1 MYIEHFYESAS
12 WNWRLRLPTAT
23 YNPVSY
29 RQAFF
34 DRLVGGEGSDG
45 EWRAFCPICEDPA
58 TSKSESANFNFGK
71 GVFHCQSC
79 GWGGKLSDLKKK
91 LEKEKGFNFRSAR
104 MKGAQATPEMRSTFR
119 ERKDP
124 EAEKPLP
131 TMEDLKKYHN
141 RLMRSEERLRYIT
154 RMRGLSAET
163 LVDWNIG
170 YDGERYLIPVFDENF
185 DLVNV
190 RRYKPNTTGNNK
202 MLSWGPGYG
211 TARIF
216 GEYIL
221 GKNDEVV
228 LTEGELDCIVL
239 NQAGIPAV
247 THTAGASTFKAE
259 WGKKFKDKVVYICY
273 DNDDTGKKGAQK
285 AAFHIRPHAEAVYIL
300 ELPVDTRGFD
310 VTDYL
315 VKEGAGAEDFR
326 ELMRAAHEE
335 AVARPVM
342 PERPEPKGEGVRITL
357 EASMSQENEND
368 VLDMTIQVAGKQNP
382 PFKVPKKVDINCDM
396 GAGTPCGS
404 CPIADHNGHTTVEFK
419 PDDGDLFEFLRQPT
433 DKWRQTMKRMTGAK
447 CTNFV
452 QFDYDETW
460 NMEQL
465 IVGNAIDDRDPG
477 VSQTP
482 LTREIYSVSTH
493 ATPVNTTV
501 RVVGK
506 NVLDPRDGR
515 LSFMA
520 WKNEGVRTSLDEFQ
534 MTEEMLDYL
543 ALFSKQDGQSPLERC
558 EEIADDMETH
568 ITQIYGRRML
578 HMAYDLVWH
587 SPLSFRI
594 GERLMEKGWLEMIVV
609 GDTRTGKSETAIRLA
624 EHYQAGIVKSC
635 EGATFAGL
643 VGGAQQMGRQ
653 GPWAVTWGVIPLNDR
668 RLVVLDEVSG
678 LKDKDVIENMS
689 SIRSSGRAEIT
700 KITSEETSA
709 RTRLIW
715 ITNPGDG
722 SMIAD
727 HPDAGVAAL
736 RTVVHANE
744 DIARFDFA
752 MAATAAE
759 VDPELINATAKPK
772 GTTKFTSDACQTL
785 ILWVWSRR
793 PDQVQFTKEA
803 VLLGA
808 EEAVKVGEKYH
819 PDPPLLQPE
828 NARFKIYR
836 IAAAIAARTFSTVT
850 GEEIFVGAEHIR
862 AAVEFL
868 DRIYDFEGMG
878 YARKSRRVLA
888 SRRAAAEKRT
898 ACREWLIAH
907 PDTVLHT
914 LQSIGG
920 TTFRGRD
927 FEDIGRMSR
936 DEAADAVHKLIGWK
950 MVLRKSR
957 GDLAMDRSLI
967 GILKEFDDREY
978 ED

>member
-1 MYIEHFYESAS
+1 M
-12 WNWRLRLPTAT
+12 PTAT

-34 DRLVGGEGSDG
+34 DRLVGTEASDG
-45 EWRAFCPICEDPA
+45 EWRAFCPLCEDPK
-58 TSKSESANFNFGK
+58 TSKSESASFNFGK
-71 GVFHCQSC
+71 GVFHCMSC
-79 GWGGKLSDLKKK
+79 GWGGGLTDLKKK
-91 LEKEKGFNFRSAR
+91 LEKEKDFNFRSAR
-104 MKGAQATPEMRSTFR
+104 LKGAQSTPSDRAAFR
-119 ERKDP
+119 TRRDP
-124 EAEKPLP
+124 DAVKPLP
-131 TMEDLKKYHN
+131 SDDDLERYHT
-141 RLMRSEERLRYIT
+141 RLMRSTDRLNLIVRQ
-154 RMRGLSAET
+154 RGLTQET
-163 LVDWNIG
+163 LADWKIG
-170 YDGERYLIPVFDENF
+170 FDGERYLIPVYDENF

-190 RRYKPNTTGNNK
+190 RRYKPGASGNMK
-202 MLSWGPGYG
+202 MLPWSPGYG
-211 TARIF
+211 TARLF
-216 GEYIL
+216 AEYIL
-221 GKNDEVV
+221 TKHEEIV
-228 LTEGELDCIVL
+228 LTEGEMDCMVL

-247 THTAGASTFKAE
+247 AHTAGASTFKRE
-259 WGKKFKDKVVYICY
+259 WGPKFADKVVYICY
-273 DNDDTGKKGAQK
+273 DRDDTGTKGAQK
-285 AAFHIRPHAEAVYIL
+285 AAQIIRQYAKAVYIL
-300 ELPVDTRGFD
+300 ELPVDTKGFD

-315 VKEGAGAEDFR
+315 VNEGASAEDFR
-326 ELMRAAHEE
+326 ELMNAAREE
-335 AVARPVM
+335 AVARPVVA
-342 PERPEPKGEGVRITL
+342 ERPPPTGEGVRTTL
-357 EASMSQENEND
+357 EASMSQDAETA
-368 VLDMTIQVAGKQNP
+368 VLDMTVQIAGKQNP
-382 PFKVPKKVDINCDM
+382 PFKVPKLVDVNCGMD
-396 GAGTPCGS
+396 AGPMCAS
-404 CPIADHNGHTTVEFK
+404 CPIADHNGHTAVKFQ
-419 PDDGDLFEFLRQPT
+419 PDDKDLFEFLRQPV
-433 DKWRQTMKRMTGAK
+433 DKWRSTMKRMTGAK
-447 CTNFV
+447 CTNSV
-452 QFDYDETW
+452 QYDYDETW

-465 IVGNAIDDRDPG
+465 IVGNAVDDRDPG

-482 LTREIYSVSTH
+482 LTREVYSVSTH

-501 RVVGK
+501 RLVGK

-520 WKNEGVRTSLDEFQ
+520 WKNEGVRTSLDEFK

-543 ALFSKQDGQSPLERC
+543 ALFSKRDDQSPLERC
-558 EEIADDMETH
+558 EEIADDMETYV
-568 ITQIYGRRML
+568 TKIYGRRML
-578 HMAYDLVWH
+578 HIAYDLVWH
-587 SPLSFRI
+587 SPLSFMVND
-594 GERLMEKGWLEMIVV
+594 RLMEKGWLEMMVV

-678 LKDKDVIENMS
+678 LKDKDVIESMS

-722 SMIAD
+722 SMIGD
-727 HPDAGVAAL
+727 HPDAGIAAL

-759 VDPELINATAKPK
+759 VDPELINSAHRIK
-772 GTTKFTSDACQTL
+772 GSTKFTSEACQTL
-785 ILWVWSRR
+785 ILWAWSRR

-803 VLLGA
+803 ILLGA
-808 EEAVKVGEKYH
+808 EEASKVGEKYT

-836 IAAAIAARTFSTVT
+836 VAAAIAARTFSTIT
-850 GEEIFVGAEHIR
+850 GEEIFVGAEHVR

-878 YARKSRRVLA
+878 YARRSRRVIA

-898 ACREWLIAH
+898 ACREWLVAH